1 MAKPRIDQ
9 YDDEIRKLVY
19 DGLSARQIYVAL
31 NYNNRVNGLS
41 DVISQ
46 RTIARRHTEYN
57 KIYRPWLYELL
68 PHEVLFKELEKK
80 EK

>member
-1 MAKPRIDQ
+1 MANTRNDQ
-9 YDDEIRKLVY
+9 YNDEIRKLVH

-31 NYNNRVNGLS
+31 NFQNRVNGLP
-41 DVISQ
+41 DVISY
-46 RTIARRHTEYN
+46 RTVARRHREYN